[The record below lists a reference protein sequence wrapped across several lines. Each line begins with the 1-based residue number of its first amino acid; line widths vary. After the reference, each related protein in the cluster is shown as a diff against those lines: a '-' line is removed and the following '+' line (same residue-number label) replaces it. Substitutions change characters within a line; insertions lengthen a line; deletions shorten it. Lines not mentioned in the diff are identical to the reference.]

1 MARDYRIG
9 WASRLMLIG
18 VALSAG
24 CRSVPLPKLPGG
36 DIAAEKRDR
45 DTVAIEQFETNRNF
59 AEFQAARI
67 AYERG
72 DFRNSRAGLE
82 SLLRRVPRHRDARL
96 LLAVVLSD
104 QGEHAEALAQAQT
117 TVDDF
122 PNDPDAHRALG
133 HLLEERNQHED
144 AWAHFDR
151 AEKLAAQTNT
161 ALADRSLLA
170 GTAPAKGMET
180 SPGTSPG
187 QNGPRTDLDPA
198 SSVVAA
204 SGIEAKDAGGLAPPT
219 RQKSTMVMLDGC
231 ADRNDGVNG
240 GGCPPA
246 GPDAAG
252 LVRQGEEALAA
263 GDLERALVGFRQAV
277 GLEPNN
283 PHIPT
288 LAAVAALRQNRPEVA
303 VTVAQESRGRFP
315 CWTPLLRTLGTAY
328 YRQGDY
334 LSSQLVLRQA
344 LSLDKSDA
352 LAYFLLGCTHDKLGQ
367 SGDAEVCFAEARRID
382 PSLAGQAPSRSH
394 DSLR

>member
-1 MARDYRIG
+1 MARNYPIG

-24 CRSVPLPKLPGG
+24 CRSVPLPKPPSG
-36 DIAAEKRDR
+36 DVAAEKRER
-45 DTVAIEQFETNRNF
+45 DAVAIEQFETNRNF

-72 DFRNSRAGLE
+72 DFRNSRTGLE

-133 HLLEERNQHED
+133 HLLEELNQHED

-161 ALADRSLLA
+161 ALADGSLLA
-170 GTAPAKGMET
+170 ETTPAKGMET

-187 QNGPRTDLDPA
+187 QNVPHAGLNPA

-204 SGIEAKDAGGLAPPT
+204 SGIEAKDPGRSAPSA
-219 RQKSTMVMLDGC
+219 REKSTMVMLDGC
-231 ADRNDGVNG
+231 TDRNDGING
-240 GGCPPA
+240 GSCPPN

-252 LVRQGEEALAA
+252 LVRQGEQAMAA
-263 GDLERALVGFRQAV
+263 GDTDRALVCFRQAV

-315 CWTPLLRTLGTAY
+315 RWMPLLQTLGTAY

-367 SGDAEVCFAEARRID
+367 SGDAEACFAEARRID